1 MFGCGNR
8 AATLLVNP
16 AVNNSDSPNS
26 SKCSLLVSWAYF
38 IVCSATL
45 LIAGGGAA
53 AAAPGTRPQH
63 QKNSDLPEGF
73 AIDVKASEADVT
85 KAVQYIIQDQIIHG
99 TQVYAREDELT
110 DAEPATSSPYYGTWT
125 AEGHVFYKIRRD
137 ALAPRHFKN
146 STDVGIITVRYIV
159 LGVGPN

>member
-1 MFGCGNR
+1 MKHAQQRLNFAPASFLHCS
-8 AATLLVNP
+8 ALLLVMFTSL
-16 AVNNSDSPNS
+16 AASPP
-26 SKCSLLVSWAYF
+26 LL
-38 IVCSATL
+38 
-45 LIAGGGAA
+45 
-53 AAAPGTRPQH
+53 QH
-63 QKNSDLPEGF
+63 DEQADIPEGF
-73 AIDVKASEADVT
+73 EIDLKASEADVI
-85 KAVQYIIQDQIIHG
+85 KAVQYVIQDQIIHG